1 MRLYNT
7 SELKH
12 DTFPALLY
20 LKSTKTKIIL
30 TKLKRIWNNQVIYLI
45 FNTRSIVIK
54 GLGHEVGTQGWIW
67 ILLELIRYKLEKYA

>member
-20 LKSTKTKIIL
+20 LKSTKDKNHINKTIKDIE
-30 TKLKRIWNNQVIYLI
+30 QSCYLLDI
-45 FNTRSIVIK
+45 
-54 GLGHEVGTQGWIW
+54 
-67 ILLELIRYKLEKYA
+67 